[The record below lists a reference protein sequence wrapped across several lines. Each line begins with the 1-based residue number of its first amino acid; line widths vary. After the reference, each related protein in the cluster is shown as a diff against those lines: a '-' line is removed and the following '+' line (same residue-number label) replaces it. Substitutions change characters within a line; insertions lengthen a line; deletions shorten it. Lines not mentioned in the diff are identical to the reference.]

1 MTTARRGLVAALAL
15 LAGCGLAERPSVDTA
30 FPADGEGT
38 VLLGDSIMFSATE
51 PILAE
56 LPRSTVDA
64 VPGRTMVSPALSDAG
79 LPRVEVLAESR
90 PDRWVVE
97 LGTNDA
103 FTVGSVTDDV
113 VLADLDVLLG
123 TIDAT
128 ASDGEACVW
137 WVLPHVAAPVDP
149 ASIARA
155 DLIATTLRDRLAAR
169 DCGGPI
175 DWPGAVGL
183 DPSLLDADGVHLT
196 TRGRDMFAELIAG
209 TIAEGD

>member
-79 LPRVEVLAESR
+79 LPRVEVLAASE

-123 TIDAT
+123 SIDAT

-137 WVLPHVAAPVDP
+137 WVLPHVAAP
-149 ASIARA
+149 
-155 DLIATTLRDRLAAR
+155 
-169 DCGGPI
+169 
-175 DWPGAVGL
+175 
-183 DPSLLDADGVHLT
+183 T
-196 TRGRDMFAELIAG
+196 TRRGRRASSRVIGRRTALHSTPPAAPPTAPRPPCRRSSSKTDRRRDAASS
-209 TIAEGD
+209 